1 MAKLQVTPEMLDR
14 LKHLLEETDLSVD
27 AISTEMGMA
36 RSTVN
41 MRGTALGIDMK
52 ARFNRIRGKKLSR
65 DRDRMKNPLSKVP
78 DSMTGDGMSLEWLSK
93 RW

>member
-1 MAKLQVTPEMLDR
+1 MAKLQITPEMLEKLR
-14 LKHLLEETDLSVD
+14 HLIEQTDMSVD

-36 RSTVN
+36 KATVHQ
-41 MRGTALGIDMK
+41 RGVRMGIDMK
-52 ARFNRIRGKKLSR
+52 ARFKRIKSKKLNR
-65 DRDRMKNPLSKVP
+65 DKDRLKNPYSKIP

>member
-1 MAKLQVTPEMLDR
+1 MGKLVVTPEMLER
-14 LKHLLEETDLSVD
+14 LRHLLEETDLSVD
-27 AISTEMGMA
+27 AISTEIGMA

-41 MRGTALGIDMK
+41 QRGVNMGIDMK

-65 DRDRMKNPLSKVP
+65 DKDRIKNPLSKIP

>member
-1 MAKLQVTPEMLDR
+1 MGKLVVTPEMVER
-14 LKHLLEETDLSVD
+14 LRHLLEETDLSVD
-27 AISTEMGMA
+27 AISTELGMA

-41 MRGTALGIDMK
+41 QRGVSMGIDMK

-65 DRDRMKNPLSKVP
+65 DRDRIKNPYSKVP

>member
-1 MAKLQVTPEMLDR
+1 MAKLQVTPEMLER
-14 LKHLLEETDLSVD
+14 LRHLLEETDLSVD

-41 MRGTALGIDMK
+41 QRGVRMGIDMK

-65 DRDRMKNPLSKVP
+65 DKDRLKNPLSKIP